1 MYQKTIK
8 NPFELEGIG
17 LHTGKKCSVKILPA
31 KENTGINFVRVDL
44 KDRVVI
50 PAHFTKVVST
60 QRSIVLGVNNCKIST
75 PEHLLAAALGLGI
88 DNLLIEVHG
97 QEIPALDGSSQ
108 IFVQK
113 LINAKIVTL
122 DAPRQHITISES
134 IWVTDKGSHVIA
146 FPDRE
151 LKITYIADFPH
162 PLIGTQYFEYSL
174 NEGNFPADI
183 APARTFGFWEE
194 IKSLWDRHLA
204 LGGNLENA
212 IIIKKDCFSTPLRF
226 EDEIV
231 RHKCLD
237 LIGDLALLGVN
248 LKAHIFAIKSSHS
261 LDVKLLNEIHKKRT
275 ENGDLSAIPVIKDT
289 GFLMGL
295 ISNSKNFQGGAQ

>member
-1 MYQKTIK
+1 M
-8 NPFELEGIG
+8 
-17 LHTGKKCSVKILPA
+17 
-31 KENTGINFVRVDL
+31 
-44 KDRVVI
+44 
-50 PAHFTKVVST
+50 
-60 QRSIVLGVNNCKIST
+60 
-75 PEHLLAAALGLGI
+75 
-88 DNLLIEVHG
+88 
-97 QEIPALDGSSQ
+97 
-108 IFVQK
+108 
-113 LINAKIVTL
+113 
-122 DAPRQHITISES
+122 
-134 IWVTDKGSHVIA
+134 IA

-162 PLIGTQYFEYSL
+162 PLIGTQYYEFSTCD
-174 NEGNFPADI
+174 GNFPVDI

-212 IIIKKDCFSTPLRF
+212 IVIKKDCFSTPLRF

-261 LDVKLLNEIHKKRT
+261 LDVKLLNEIHKKRAENMEAT
-275 ENGDLSAIPVIKDT
+275 EGASKFDVMDSS
-289 GFLMGL
+289 FLKNL
-295 ISNSKNFQGGAQ
+295 IGNSKNKQGGQ